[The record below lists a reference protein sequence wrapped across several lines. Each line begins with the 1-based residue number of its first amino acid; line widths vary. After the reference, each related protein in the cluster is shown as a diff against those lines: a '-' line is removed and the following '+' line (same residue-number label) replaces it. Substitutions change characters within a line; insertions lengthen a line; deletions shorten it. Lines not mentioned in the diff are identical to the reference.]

1 MNVANAVR
9 KLNDY
14 EEVGLIGYPCD
25 GEYVAV
31 LGANRR
37 QDWLLG
43 GELCGLNG
51 AVVADQA
58 TALPRYYPQG
68 CRLVLA
74 TIRDNWIVAVR
85 DYDATQAN
93 DRPELSS

>member
-25 GEYVAV
+25 GEYIAV

-37 QDWLLG
+37 QDMLQTDGNVFTLG
-43 GELCGLNG
+43 SD
-51 AVVADQA
+51 V
-58 TALPRYYPQG
+58 
-68 CRLVLA
+68 
-74 TIRDNWIVAVR
+74 
-85 DYDATQAN
+85 
-93 DRPELSS
+93 